1 MTNRAFALRK
11 RFISMLCAGLVVFAG
26 GISGAALAAPQIS
39 PTLISTSTTTRAIAL
54 ESVTMHAEP
63 FSLASEGNFN
73 AADPRTR
80 IEIYCMN
87 LDFLAGETSLSG
99 NILVGDPN
107 ALTVDAEDAAH
118 NHYPLKV
125 EYVAQV
131 PPLLDSQGN
140 ITTDFRGLYMVIVRL
155 NDSMTAN
162 LGDVLLRLSL
172 HGMSSNRVRTA
183 IGAIGG
189 GPADDPGAV
198 PTPAPAV
205 PPAAIM
211 NPQTIGQFQAQFNNP
226 AFPSD
231 QDLRRFLEQASWGG
245 KGDDSDFN
253 HLRAIGIPAYLNEQ
267 FNMAPQF
274 NDGSDPLFPITSDY
288 PPSAPYPQFY
298 PASPPAPVCD
308 ANCLRDFYTLYPLQK
323 QFMLNALTQQ
333 DQLRQRL
340 AFAFHKFIVV
350 GGQPLN
356 NNQAYWYAPYLQ
368 TIDRDSFGNFRTMLF
383 DLTLNPGMGEYL
395 NMRGNSVVN
404 RANPTPNEN
413 YAREIMQLFSIGVDT
428 LNQNGTPVLD
438 GQGNRV
444 PSYDQT
450 TIANLAR
457 VFTGWDL
464 GPNKASAVDGAL
476 TVANYQDPMVPNGNA
491 NRYDIAAK
499 TLLTDINHAS
509 PVVVPACG
517 NCVVNGSNNL
527 ANTQAYAITSLNTA
541 IDNLFNNPNTG
552 PYVCTQLIHQMVT
565 SNPAPAYVGRCSAA
579 FANNGS
585 GVRGD
590 IKAVIT
596 AILLDPEARGDLKSD
611 PGYGHLREPV
621 LLMTHL
627 LRAFNA
633 TTDGVL
639 VTSTGGSFSTP
650 LGQNV
655 FNPPT
660 VFSYFPADFGLP
672 GTSMVGPEFGVLD
685 TSTTYARANFMNTLF
700 LQNTGI
706 PGIPPS
712 GTNRP
717 TGTVINY
724 AAYQA
729 MAGNPQQLVDALNAK
744 LMHGAMS
751 SAMNANIVAAVT
763 AITSADPA
771 GRTRTAIYLVASSAQ
786 YQVER

>member
-1 MTNRAFALRK
+1 
-11 RFISMLCAGLVVFAG
+11 
-26 GISGAALAAPQIS
+26 
-39 PTLISTSTTTRAIAL
+39 
-54 ESVTMHAEP
+54 
-63 FSLASEGNFN
+63 
-73 AADPRTR
+73 
-80 IEIYCMN
+80 
-87 LDFLAGETSLSG
+87 
-99 NILVGDPN
+99 
-107 ALTVDAEDAAH
+107 
-118 NHYPLKV
+118 
-125 EYVAQV
+125 
-131 PPLLDSQGN
+131 
-140 ITTDFRGLYMVIVRL
+140 MVIVRL

-198 PTPAPAV
+198 PTPAPAI

-211 NPQTIGQFQAQFNNP
+211 NPQTIAQFQAQFNNP

-267 FNMAPQF
+267 FTTPTQF
-274 NDGSDPLFPITSDY
+274 NDASDPLFLLSSDY
-288 PPSAPYPQFY
+288 PSSAPYPQFY
-298 PASPPAPVCD
+298 PASPPAPACD
-308 ANCLRDFYTLYPLQK
+308 ANCQRDFYTLYPLQK
-323 QFMLNALTQQ
+323 QFMLNALTQP
-333 DQLRQRL
+333 DQLRQRVS
-340 AFAFHKFIVV
+340 FAFHKFIVV

-356 NNQAYWYAPYLQ
+356 NNQAFWYAPYLQ
-368 TIDRDSFGNFRTMLF
+368 TIDRNSFGNFRTMLF
-383 DLTLNPGMGEYL
+383 EVTLNPGMGEYL
-395 NMRGNSVVN
+395 NMRGNSVVS

-438 GQGNRV
+438 AQGNRV

-464 GPNKASAVDGAL
+464 GPNKASAVDGSL
-476 TVANYQDPMVPNGNA
+476 TVANYLDPMVPNGNA

-499 TLLTDINHAS
+499 TLLADVNHAS
-509 PVVVPACG
+509 PVVIPACG
-517 NCVVNGSNNL
+517 NCVISGSNNL
-527 ANTQAYAITSLNTA
+527 ANTQAYAISSLNTA

-552 PYVCTQLIHQMVT
+552 PYVCTQMIHQMVS

-590 IKAVIT
+590 MKAVIT
-596 AILLDPEARGDLKSD
+596 AILLDPEARGDVKTD
-611 PGYGHLREPV
+611 PNYGHLREPV

-633 TTDGVL
+633 SGDGVL
-639 VTSTGGSFSTP
+639 VTSTPGSFSNT

-672 GTSMVGPEFGVLD
+672 GTSMVGPEFGILD
-685 TSTTYARANFMNTLF
+685 TSTTYARSNFMNTLF

-712 GTNRP
+712 GANRP

-729 MAGNPQQLVDALNAK
+729 LAGNPQQLVDALNAK
-744 LMHGAMS
+744 LMHGSMTA
-751 SAMNANIVAAVT
+751 AMNANIVAAVT
-763 AITSADPA
+763 TITSADPA